1 MSVKK
6 KEREKKEKKVKK
18 KKGKKRKER
27 GGKKISL
34 LTGVLNTANHVVV
47 LKLQKMNPPRPTL
60 TKCAE
65 CGQMRYD
72 NKYKL

>member
-1 MSVKK
+1 MGGGAVGWG
-6 KEREKKEKKVKK
+6 RE
-18 KKGKKRKER
+18 RKE
-27 GGKKISL
+27 GKKISFL
-34 LTGVLNTANHVVV
+34 AGILSAANHVVV
-47 LKLQKMNPPRPTL
+47 LKLQKMNPPSPTP

>member
-1 MSVKK
+1 MYLKNTEKK
-6 KEREKKEKKVKK
+6 KNGKGKK
-18 KKGKKRKER
+18 KKNHCF
-27 GGKKISL
+27 

-65 CGQMRYD
+65 CGQMRCD